1 MYIPTLKKVL
11 YTNNVQIERALP
23 AVGKINIAKGEK
35 TEPFTR
41 LGMSKISYKQM
52 EISAELEFIRTK
64 GWKNF
69 YYSGEKI
76 GKWNSKYIIA
86 PFDGYLEKTESGY
99 LLKEEDKVF
108 WLLAGVWGEIANVH
122 ENKAVLIK
130 TQTTDVHFSACCD
143 KAISGELIVFPNP
156 SEILEMQYLEKFEKY
171 AFGKILY
178 VGNYASVEIVEK
190 AIGLGVVGILAGG
203 ADEPAFAIAK
213 KNKIFLGLFSGF
225 GKAPTPR
232 QVFDVLKEV
241 SNRYVFIQGE
251 RNLLRIPMPTQF
263 DETMLKQNALK
274 SLLKPIKKGLKV
286 LVLQEPY
293 FGYIGE
299 VDTIKGSSIVV
310 KLDENQ
316 ESVEIFIP
324 NIIAIE

>member
-52 EISAELEFIRTK
+52 EISTELEFIRTK

-86 PFDGYLEKTESGY
+86 PFDG
-99 LLKEEDKVF
+99 
-108 WLLAGVWGEIANVH
+108 
-122 ENKAVLIK
+122 
-130 TQTTDVHFSACCD
+130 
-143 KAISGELIVFPNP
+143 
-156 SEILEMQYLEKFEKY
+156 YLEKFEKY

-225 GKAPTPR
+225 GKAPT
-232 QVFDVLKEV
+232 
-241 SNRYVFIQGE
+241 
-251 RNLLRIPMPTQF
+251 
-263 DETMLKQNALK
+263 
-274 SLLKPIKKGLKV
+274 
-286 LVLQEPY
+286 
-293 FGYIGE
+293 
-299 VDTIKGSSIVV
+299 
-310 KLDENQ
+310 
-316 ESVEIFIP
+316 
-324 NIIAIE
+324 